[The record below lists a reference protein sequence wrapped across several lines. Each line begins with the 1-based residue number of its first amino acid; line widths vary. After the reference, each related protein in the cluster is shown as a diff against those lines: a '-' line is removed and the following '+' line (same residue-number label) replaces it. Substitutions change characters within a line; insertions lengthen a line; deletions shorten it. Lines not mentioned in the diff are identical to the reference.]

1 MYVYTLQKTV
11 FGRNS
16 VHECCR
22 GIHYTLQNVEVRE
35 DKWSDF
41 CAKPQRIGQCLIII
55 TEHSYLKVLVL
66 ENSLQSGL
74 LRIQLITSSQNN
86 RRQNVFRP
94 KEIRHTLLVID
105 IQHK

>member
-1 MYVYTLQKTV
+1 MCLSAFQRETVGSKSRTPSYIRMYIYTLQKTV

-22 GIHYTLQNVEVRE
+22 GIHYILQKVEVRE

-41 CAKPQRIGQCLIII
+41 CAKPQRIGQCLMII
-55 TEHSYLKVLVL
+55 TGHSYLKVLVL

-74 LRIQLITSSQNN
+74 LSI
-86 RRQNVFRP
+86 
-94 KEIRHTLLVID
+94 
-105 IQHK
+105 